1 MYSCSGEMVG
11 GGGQFSWGLTH
22 RILYGEDQ
30 TVEGSMDKQLLEC
43 SRQGRPARIL
53 DDLPQHLFIAEMP
66 LELTRVEE
74 RGAFP
79 AISWEKGEYHWD
91 YDITLFT
98 NKLCNNIIKVPVRMS
113 IMMSATK
120 TVYKSHYWPLSLSS
134 NEYSVRAVMLSC
146 LYFSLSYNAAGMFSL
161 DLFSLGKGF
170 INILYY
176 WVIVMLSF
184 EIIIRNLFSFLS
196 CIIVNIILPWQEILL
211 SLF

>member
-1 MYSCSGEMVG
+1 M
-11 GGGQFSWGLTH
+11 Q
-22 RILYGEDQ
+22 
-30 TVEGSMDKQLLEC
+30 GSTDKQLLKC

-66 LELTRVEE
+66 LELTRVEG

-98 NKLCNNIIKVPVRMS
+98 NKLCNNIIKVVVRMS

-120 TVYKSHYWPLSLSS
+120 TVYKSHNWPLSLSS

-146 LYFSLSYNAAGMFSL
+146 LYFSLSYSAAGMFSL

-176 WVIVMLSF
+176 
-184 EIIIRNLFSFLS
+184 
-196 CIIVNIILPWQEILL
+196 
-211 SLF
+211 